1 MATGIIAEYNP
12 FHNGHKYQIG
22 CIKKQHDCGIIACI
36 SGSITQR
43 GEFALLD
50 KWQRAGAAVKNGANL
65 VIELPAAFACRS
77 AQDFATGGVR
87 LLDSLG
93 IVDTLAFGTAY
104 PEIEKL

>member
-87 LLDSLG
+87 LLDLSL
-93 IVDTLAFGTAY
+93 IH
-104 PEIEKL
+104 I